1 MRNALLIKIED
12 DKSYRLVCLASQ
24 KQFKLKAQK
33 KKKKIFYISKINE
46 TKRLRTTLINEGI

>member
-33 KKKKIFYISKINE
+33 KKKKKSFTSQK
-46 TKRLRTTLINEGI
+46 